1 MIDLL
6 NSDISSLVEIV
17 FFLLPGFLVIMFFQ
31 YLVPSREKSDLQTIV
46 LSVASSV
53 GLSYL
58 TGLLYGFLN
67 FLSSLNLKLKP
78 SHFIFSVTSLL
89 MGFLLAALLAKLIRS
104 GKFENFN
111 SHFLKRR
118 PFGRLWHYFLNSPPN
133 TVVKVFTIDNKV
145 YIGIIKEFS
154 IDPSDE
160 IQELEL
166 WKPLY
171 YDPYSQRPVRV
182 KEIETVLLERHA
194 IVSIERVIPNEALK
208 IYPELKNTSGTK
220 FLKN

>member
-6 NSDISSLVEIV
+6 NSDISSLVEVV

-31 YLVPSREKSDLQTIV
+31 YLVPSREKSDLQTVV
-46 LSVASSV
+46 LSVATSV

-58 TGLLYGFLN
+58 TGVFYGILN
-67 FLSSLNLKLKP
+67 FLSSLNLNLKP
-78 SHFIFSVTSLL
+78 SHFIFSTTSLL
-89 MGFLLAALLAKLIRS
+89 IGFLLVALLAKLIRS
-104 GKFENFN
+104 GKFEKFITR
-111 SHFLKRR
+111 FLKRR

-133 TVVKVFTIDNKV
+133 TVVKVFTTDNKV

-171 YDPYSQRPVRV
+171 YDPFSQRPVRI
-182 KEIETVLLERHA
+182 KEVETVLLEGHA
-194 IVSIERVIPNEALK
+194 IVSIEKVIPKEASK
-208 IYPELKNTSGTK
+208 IYPELK
-220 FLKN
+220 